1 MAQVRRPVPF
11 RTRKLRPDTAR
22 VLHSIG
28 CGRLAR
34 CRINLSSGE
43 LDCSPLFYY
52 SHTTVICN
60 PRDAGINLRQMFPCN
75 AKTTTN
81 AGEKLRRMFQN
92 NVKTDNRDTRAVSIL
107 HQCPK
112 KCFRALNRRAKAGRR
127 ANSRKVLRAYL
138 VRYTKRHDYTN
149 F

>member
-34 CRINLSSGE
+34 CRINLLAGN
-43 LDCSPLFYY
+43 LIVPRFFY
-52 SHTTVICN
+52 SHTTFICN
-60 PRDAGINLRQMFPCN
+60 TRDAGINLRQMFPYN
-75 AKTTTN
+75 AKTTIN

-92 NVKTDNRDTRAVSIL
+92 NVKTDNRDTRAENVL

-112 KCFRALNRRAKAGRR
+112 NGQRALNRSASAGRR
-127 ANSRKVLRAYL
+127 ANSRKYC
-138 VRYTKRHDYTN
+138 VRIWCDILKA
-149 F
+149 